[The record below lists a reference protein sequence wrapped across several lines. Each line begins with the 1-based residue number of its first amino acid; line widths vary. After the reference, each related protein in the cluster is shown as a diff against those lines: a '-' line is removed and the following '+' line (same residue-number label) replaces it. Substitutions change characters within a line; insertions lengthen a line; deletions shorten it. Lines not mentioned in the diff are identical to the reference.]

1 MSAITGF
8 GPFDTRASLPATP
21 PAGAAAARPA
31 SAWFEGA
38 QRLAHPPRCVPRWN
52 PALQGLGVQQHAE
65 RVLAHLLAE
74 PTALA

>member
-8 GPFDTRASLPATP
+8 GPFDTRALLPAAATS
-21 PAGAAAARPA
+21 GAAAARPA
-31 SAWFEGA
+31 SAWFEAATAGPSATLRAEVELGA
-38 QRLAHPPRCVPRWN
+38 A
-52 PALQGLGVQQHAE
+52 GLGVQQHAE

>member
-21 PAGAAAARPA
+21 PADAAAVRPA
-31 SAWFEGA
+31 AWFEGA
-38 QRLAHPPRCVPRWN
+38 QAGTSATLRAEVEPG
-52 PALQGLGVQQHAE
+52 ASGLGVQQHAE